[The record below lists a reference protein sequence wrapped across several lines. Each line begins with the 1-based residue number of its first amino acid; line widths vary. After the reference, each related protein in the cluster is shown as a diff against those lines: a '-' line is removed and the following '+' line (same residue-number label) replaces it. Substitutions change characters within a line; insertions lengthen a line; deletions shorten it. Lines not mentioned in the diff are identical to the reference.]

1 MAVLDRS
8 DAAEVFESMAN
19 FVPPLRLANAVVV
32 GGAPVASA
40 FQPLLIRTAAET
52 PLLAEDAFAILPP
65 LNSTESVAKV
75 KEETY
80 ALAHPEVIAAI
91 EAAIPDIEAWEK
103 TL

>member
-8 DAAEVFESMAN
+8 DAEMFGSLAS

-32 GGAPVASA
+32 GGAPMASS
-40 FQPLLIRTAAET
+40 FQPLLTG
-52 PLLAEDAFAILPP
+52 PLAELPFPTEEAFATISP
-65 LNSTESVAKV
+65 LNSIESVAKV
-75 KEETY
+75 KDETY

>member
-19 FVPPLRLANAVVV
+19 FAPPLRLANAVVV
-32 GGAPVASA
+32 GGAPIASA
-40 FQPLLIRTAAET
+40 FQPLLIRPTAEL
-52 PLLAEDAFAILPP
+52 PLFAEDAFAIIPP
-65 LNSTESVAKV
+65 LNSTESVAKA

-91 EAAIPDIEAWEK
+91 DAAMPDIEAWEK

>member
-1 MAVLDRS
+1 MAVLES
-8 DAAEVFESMAN
+8 DAAEVFDGMAS

-32 GGAPVASA
+32 GGAPIASA
-40 FQPLLIRTAAET
+40 FQPLMTRPGAELSF
-52 PLLAEDAFAILPP
+52 PAEETFAIIPP

-80 ALAHPEVIAAI
+80 ALAHPEVVAAI